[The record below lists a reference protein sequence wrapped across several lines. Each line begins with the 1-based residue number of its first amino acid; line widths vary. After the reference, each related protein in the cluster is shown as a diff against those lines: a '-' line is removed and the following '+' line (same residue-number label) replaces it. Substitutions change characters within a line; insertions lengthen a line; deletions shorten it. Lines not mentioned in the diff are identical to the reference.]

1 MPAGNCS
8 VLVVLDSRRVAE
20 RACADRTV
28 FAALDHFGPAYEA
41 LECADHYGLP
51 PGHVSPRAAY
61 ILAHDGAGAELP
73 ARAATEIAEA
83 VRAGAGLISF
93 DREVEK
99 WPDCLRA
106 LVPAPAGVTTVEQ
119 LSFPAPAGFITHG
132 HAQGDTLSLL
142 APLQVVTFEA
152 TEGFQSL
159 LQTPEGAC
167 VIGCAQ
173 VGDGRVVVFGTG
185 ERIYADGILGHT
197 RGIDGLMWRSLVWAA
212 AKPFPMRCI
221 PPYIAAR
228 MDDCHGTHTA
238 FRYVDVLNRHGI
250 GPNLGLFIDEMGPTD
265 WAAARRLFEKG
276 GADFSMHAFRDDF
289 YKASPK
295 WRPYG
300 VLPDKP
306 DLSDGGKHTAFEGLS
321 VDHQTGRDLDDET
334 VRRNFKRMDDAFAR
348 AGIKHSRVLNSHFGE
363 IGWRAVPLFLERGVE
378 FPCNNSVV
386 GQLYGNQPPWRPKP
400 YGVRGPNGRHG
411 LVLDRCPRHPGFT
424 FIGSAPS
431 HLGGTY
437 MITDILYGHTPFYGE
452 SDRSRPDAAIARGIA
467 NLKLELD
474 NLAFGEIFCHEERI
488 DCISLEEWEYIV
500 EEIIRGISDCDW
512 IPAERE
518 QVSVICKRILDSS
531 LAYADI
537 TEAGLHCEFSGVTDG
552 PSPLTLWVNEGN
564 TCRRLIADIPQIEG
578 FLAMD
583 LPESAYAS

>member
-1 MPAGNCS
+1 M
-8 VLVVLDSRRVAE
+8 
-20 RACADRTV
+20 
-28 FAALDHFGPAYEA
+28 
-41 LECADHYGLP
+41 
-51 PGHVSPRAAY
+51 
-61 ILAHDGAGAELP
+61 
-73 ARAATEIAEA
+73 
-83 VRAGAGLISF
+83 
-93 DREVEK
+93 
-99 WPDCLRA
+99 
-106 LVPAPAGVTTVEQ
+106 
-119 LSFPAPAGFITHG
+119 
-132 HAQGDTLSLL
+132 
-142 APLQVVTFEA
+142 VTFEA

-306 DLSDGGKHTAFEGLS
+306 DLSNGGKHTAFEGLS
-321 VDHQTGRDLDDET
+321 MDHETGRDLDDET

-348 AGIKHSRVLNSHFGE
+348 AGIRHSRVLNSHFGE
-363 IGWRAVPLFLERGVE
+363 IGWRAVPLLERGVD
-378 FPCNNSVV
+378 FLQQQRRRSAH
-386 GQLYGNQPPWRPKP
+386 GNQPR
-400 YGVRGPNGRHG
+400 GSQALQRRGPNRRHG
-411 LVLDRCPRHPGFT
+411 LVLDRCPTPGFT

-437 MITDILYGHTPFYGE
+437 RSPTFTDTPF
-452 SDRSRPDAAIARGIA
+452 SRVDRSRHAAIARGIA

-474 NLAFGEIFCHEERI
+474 NSRLWRDLLSRADRLHQPGRVGV
-488 DCISLEEWEYIV
+488 YRR
-500 EEIIRGISDCDW
+500 EIIQDLRL
-512 IPAERE
+512 R
-518 QVSVICKRILDSS
+518 LDTRRARAGRRD
-531 LAYADI
+531 LQTYPRQPGLCRI
-537 TEAGLHCEFSGVTDG
+537 TEAGLHCGSPATDG
-552 PSPLTLWVNEGN
+552 PSPLTSG
-564 TCRRLIADIPQIEG
+564 
-578 FLAMD
+578 
-583 LPESAYAS
+583 